1 MLFPNELRNTWRF
14 IYISISI
21 HHAHPFTS
29 NILNCDDQLWIYIGR
44 SVGQFVSHVLLFCN
58 YQLTNHY
65 LFQMNKCNHGEHKKL
80 I

>member
-29 NILNCDDQLWIYIGR
+29 NILNCDVKGIKGKNIYW
-44 SVGQFVSHVLLFCN
+44 SVGWSVCLPCAFIL
-58 YQLTNHY
+58 QLSIN
-65 LFQMNKCNHGEHKKL
+65 
-80 I
+80 